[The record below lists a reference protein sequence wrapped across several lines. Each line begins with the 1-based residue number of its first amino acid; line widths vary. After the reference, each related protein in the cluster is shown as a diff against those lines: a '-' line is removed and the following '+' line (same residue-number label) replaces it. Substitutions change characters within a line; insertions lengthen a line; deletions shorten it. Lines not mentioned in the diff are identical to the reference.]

1 MLCPHLS
8 RALSCKRSAPRPW
21 TAGSMLSETLI
32 PGAFF
37 ACLLARA
44 SCVLFTC
51 SHFSR
56 FFRLSLC
63 FAVCSSGVVSC
74 VPRSCLAGLRG
85 ARADPARKAPRNAS
99 SVGEHTAFVA
109 DTISAG
115 QRTGAVR
122 HLGLFALLAVAGTLP
137 LLMSPLTVASGAK
150 LRLWC
155 VPCAH
160 PMLLFLPSLC
170 FMPCDLWA
178 L

>member
-1 MLCPHLS
+1 MF
-8 RALSCKRSAPRPW
+8 R
-21 TAGSMLSETLI
+21 
-32 PGAFF
+32 
-37 ACLLARA
+37 CLLIWLVPR
-44 SCVLFTC
+44 
-51 SHFSR
+51 
-56 FFRLSLC
+56 
-63 FAVCSSGVVSC
+63 VS
-74 VPRSCLAGLRG
+74 RSCLAGLRG

-115 QRTGAVR
+115 QRTGAMR
-122 HLGLFALLAVAGTLP
+122 CLGLFALLAVAGTLP

-150 LRLWC
+150 LWLWC